1 MECPKCKKE
10 VNELDETYPRCGL
23 VFEEYEN
30 ELKEKKKNEE
40 TDMPGDKTAFL
51 KFINVLQLIGF
62 IIMMFIQ
69 MNNEEQLKGMISIAT
84 GIVLFAFIKGFIN
97 IIDLLDE
104 INRKIDKK

>member
-10 VNELDETYPRCGL
+10 VNELDETCPKCGL
-23 VFEEYEN
+23 VFEEYED
-30 ELKEKKKNEE
+30 EKKNNEE
-40 TDMPGDKTAFL
+40 TDMLGDKTAFL

-62 IIMMFIQ
+62 IIMMIIQ
-69 MNNEEQLKGMISIAT
+69 MNNEEQIQGIISLVT
-84 GIVLFAFIKGFIN
+84 GIVLFAFIKGFTN